1 MSAPAPR
8 RPTGSRTP
16 RRRLTRREALAGAG
30 AVGLGALLAGCG
42 AGSGDRAAASGST
55 LRSTWGDPVGD
66 GQLRVLGG
74 EGLRARTDLGPA
86 AAPRE
91 LLATFAHVTDAHVL
105 DASSP
110 ARVPFLNRLGPPFQS
125 TFRPQETLTAQVLGG
140 AVRAVR
146 ALAPDLVIQGG
157 DLIDN
162 VQFNELDHALAVLAG
177 RRVSPGSGSHG
188 YYGVQLS
195 WDADPFYYRPAVDAP
210 VHPTLLRDA
219 IVPFQGPSIGAPLA
233 PVFGDHDA
241 LVAGTF
247 APTALT
253 RSLAVGDKALWN
265 LPTDLTLPRDLSA
278 ENSSSPDGP
287 PDPGAIGG
295 LLAQALRGPTVR
307 VPADGDRRQLPVA
320 ESVATLRAA
329 GASAV
334 VSRTDGHLDYLIDH
348 GADVRVIVLD
358 VARRGGGSGGEVV
371 AGQAQW
377 VARALA
383 SAGQRWVI
391 VVSHQPLASSVGAGE
406 LLARLARA
414 PRVVAVLNG
423 HIHRNQ
429 ITPVPT
435 SAGGYW
441 QITTSSLIDYPQQAR
456 ALALHATA
464 DGGVSLTTWMLDHAG
479 DGRLGDLSRQLS
491 YLDAQGGRPEGF
503 SGTPLDRNVVLHRRA
518 VGA

>member
-1 MSAPAPR
+1 MS
-8 RPTGSRTP
+8 RP
-16 RRRLTRREALAGAG
+16 RRLTRREALAGAG
-30 AVGLGALLAGCG
+30 TVGLGALLSGCG
-42 AGSGDRAAASGST
+42 SGVGSGSGREAAASGST
-55 LRSTWGDPVGD
+55 LQSTWGDPVGD

-74 EGLRARTDLGPA
+74 EGLRARTELGSA
-86 AAPRE
+86 AAPRQ

-110 ARVPFLNRLGPPFQS
+110 ARVTFLNRLGSPFQS
-125 TFRPQETLTAQVLGG
+125 TFRPHETLTAQVLGG
-140 AVRAVR
+140 TVRAVR
-146 ALAPDLVIQGG
+146 GLAPDLVIQGG

-162 VQFNELDHALAVLAG
+162 DQYNELAHALAVLAG

-195 WDADPFYYRPAVDAP
+195 WDTDPFYYRPAVDAP

-219 IVPFQGPSIGAPLA
+219 VAPFQGPSIGAPVA

-247 APTALT
+247 APTPLT
-253 RSLAVGDKALWN
+253 RSLAVGHQALWN
-265 LPTDLTLPRDLSA
+265 LPMNLTLPKGLSA
-278 ENSSSPDGP
+278 ENARSPDGP

-307 VPADGDRRQLPVA
+307 VPADGDRRQLAVD
-320 ESVATLRAA
+320 ESLATLRAA
-329 GASAV
+329 SAPTTLT
-334 VSRTDGHLDYLIDH
+334 RTPERLDYVIDH
-348 GADVRVIVLD
+348 GADVRLIVLD

-371 AGQAQW
+371 TGQAQW

-383 SAGQRWVI
+383 SAGQRWVL
-391 VVSHQPLASSVGAGE
+391 VVSHQPLATSTGSGE
-406 LLARLARA
+406 LLGVLARA

-429 ITPVPT
+429 ITAVSTP
-435 SAGGYW
+435 AGGYW
-441 QITTSSLIDYPQQAR
+441 QIMTSSLIDYPQQAR

-464 DGGVSLTTWMLDHAG
+464 DGGVALTTWMLDHAG
-479 DGRLGDLSRQLS
+479 DGNLGDLSRQLS

-503 SGTPLDRNVVLHRRA
+503 AGTALDRNVVLYRRA
-518 VGA
+518 VMG